1 MNKLPT
7 EKRTHILGMMV
18 EGESIRAITRL
29 TGASKTLWEITDI
42 VRIVDQWEAN
52 QNIISN

>member
-7 EKRTHILGMMV
+7 EKRAHILGMMV